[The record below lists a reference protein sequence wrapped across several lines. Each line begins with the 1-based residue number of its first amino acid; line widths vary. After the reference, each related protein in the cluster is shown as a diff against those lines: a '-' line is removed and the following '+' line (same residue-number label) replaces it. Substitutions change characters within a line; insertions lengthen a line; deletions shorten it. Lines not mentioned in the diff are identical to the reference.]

1 MTEKNAMIKISAKET
16 EITGKNAK
24 PQIIPEL
31 CEQVA
36 SDYRVLTS
44 CEIVIGDN
52 NNLKKVIFVVN

>member
-24 PQIIPEL
+24 P
-31 CEQVA
+31 
-36 SDYRVLTS
+36 RVLTS

-52 NNLKKVIFVVN
+52 NNLKR

>member
-31 CEQVA
+31 RE
-36 SDYRVLTS
+36 
-44 CEIVIGDN
+44 
-52 NNLKKVIFVVN
+52 

>member
-24 PQIIPEL
+24 PQIIPAL

-52 NNLKKVIFVVN
+52 NNLKR

>member
-31 CEQVA
+31 CEYVVYCF
-36 SDYRVLTS
+36 SLSIIRVRMLAEVYYAT
-44 CEIVIGDN
+44 
-52 NNLKKVIFVVN
+52 IFYK

>member
-31 CEQVA
+31 REQVA
-36 SDYRVLTS
+36 SAYRVLTS